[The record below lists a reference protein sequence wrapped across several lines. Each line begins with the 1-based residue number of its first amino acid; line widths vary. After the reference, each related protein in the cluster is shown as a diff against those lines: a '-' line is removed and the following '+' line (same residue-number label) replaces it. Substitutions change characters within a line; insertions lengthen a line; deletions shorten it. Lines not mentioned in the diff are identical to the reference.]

1 MFLPSPCHLH
11 TPSGAASVP
20 LQHRNWLL
28 FSQASYS
35 TLSVIADNPG
45 PLRKSL
51 HNPPMAHSPGSY
63 PELAIED
70 CIGMAA
76 KDNTPVQVILLVQK
90 PGCPRAGNE
99 LQNKPLQFT
108 PVVPLMAVPP
118 PAGQS
123 HLLHLICS
131 SFFLRTLCFLT
142 LGR

>member
-1 MFLPSPCHLH
+1 MFLPLPCHLH

-20 LQHRNWLL
+20 PQHRNWLL
-28 FSQASYS
+28 FSQAGCSS
-35 TLSVIADNPG
+35 LSVTADNPG
-45 PLRKSL
+45 PQGKSL
-51 HNPPMAHSPGSY
+51 HNPSMAHSPGNS

-90 PGCPRAGNE
+90 PGCPRTGDE

-108 PVVPLMAVPP
+108 PVLPLMAVPP

-123 HLLHLICS
+123 HPLYRNR
-131 SFFLRTLCFLT
+131 FFLRTLCFLT